1 MTINFIPTRKIN
13 KINYNVDYYNSPYF
27 KTYFFEY
34 ARQSIKIA
42 LSLYGSYSDKTVLLP
57 ASLCPAV
64 LQPFIDLNIKVYLY
78 DLNEDFTVNE
88 KSLFSLINKS
98 VKFVYVIHY
107 FGLIQDFRNL
117 RNFCDEKGLV
127 LIEDCALCGY
137 NTKLNI
143 GQYGHFSVFSL
154 WKFLPISN
162 GALLRINSS
171 LSDIDTSKL
180 EKSSIYYFV
189 KYHIKNNI
197 KNFLNK
203 LKIYNFYK
211 NYKLSKK
218 EDNSLKLGF
227 DKKII
232 AKKIFFYNK
241 MIVDSENIFNFC
253 SIRQN
258 YFKQL
263 SNLCLKLN
271 VNFISYNIDKSV
283 PYCFP
288 LICDDACDLQCY
300 LIKFGVETEISVNV
314 PFDNPKYILNFNIKF
329 PHITRLSKRIL
340 SIPIHQNI
348 CNKKF
353 DNLLILI
360 TNYFTKFEN

>member
-1 MTINFIPTRKIN
+1 MIINFIPNLRTSKLS
-13 KINYNVDYYNSPYF
+13 YNNEYCNSSHF

-34 ARQSIKIA
+34 ARQSIKLA
-42 LSLYGSYSDKTVLLP
+42 LSLYGSYSDRTVLLP

-107 FGLIQDFRNL
+107 FGLIQDFTNL
-117 RNFCDEKGLV
+117 RKFCDEKGLV

-143 GQYGHFSVFSL
+143 GQYGHFSAFSL

-180 EKSSIYYFV
+180 GKSSIYYFF
-189 KYHIKNNI
+189 KYYIKNKI
-197 KNFLNK
+197 KNFLNNFK
-203 LKIYNFYK
+203 FFNFYK
-211 NYKLSKK
+211 NYNLSKK
-218 EDNSLKLGF
+218 EDNTLKLAF
-227 DKKII
+227 EKKII
-232 AKKIFFYNK
+232 VKKIFFYNK
-241 MIVDSENIFNFC
+241 MIFDSENIFSNC

-263 SNLCLKLN
+263 SNLCLKLK

-288 LICDDACDLQCY
+288 LMCDDAYDLQCY

-314 PFDNPKYILNFNIKF
+314 PLDNPKYILNYNKKF
-329 PHITRLSKRIL
+329 PHINRLSNRIL

-348 CNKKF
+348 SNKKF
-353 DNLLILI
+353 DNLLTII
-360 TNYFTKFEN
+360 TNYFTKVEN